1 MRRALEDAEA
11 EVALWR
17 ELAAKWEKRALTAE
31 AVIEAARARCAEH
44 SSGDLAVMLA
54 LKAYEEW
61 KP

>member
-1 MRRALEDAEA
+1 MPCAR
-11 EVALWR
+11 R